1 MMSAVQVVLF
11 GSLRRGRPAAEAPI
25 PLELAVPAPLAE
37 VLSRIGIPPDQVQL
51 AMVNHRAVDGAALIH
66 PRDRLAL
73 FPPEYPFFA
82 DWKDWRRRP

>member
-1 MMSAVQVVLF
+1 MSSPVQVVLF

-25 PLELAVPAPLAE
+25 PFELSAPAPLAE
-37 VLSRIGIPPDQVQL
+37 VLSRIGIPAEQVQI
-51 AMVNHRAVDGAALIH
+51 AMVNHRAVDRCALIR

-82 DWKDWRRRP
+82 DWKDWRLKP